1 MRCFRRKT
9 GEAMPKQ
16 VDHQQR
22 RAQIADA
29 VCSLVSAR
37 GLEAVSLRDVA
48 AEAGISMGRVQHYC
62 RTKDEMLL
70 FALEHVAKRE
80 VAKTLE
86 RLEQA
91 PEPSSPRAIVHTVL
105 GGLLEEGP
113 RPVEAQRVNV
123 AFTAR
128 AVVEPSLAAFLL
140 RGYTDLQELLE
151 QAVSQGIDEGTV
163 AEGTDPR
170 WAATEVFA
178 LTDGLRV
185 QALLGHMTRDRA
197 LAVLDA
203 HLERLFNG

>member
-1 MRCFRRKT
+1 
-9 GEAMPKQ
+9 MPKQ

-22 RAQIADA
+22 RVQIADA

-37 GLEAVSLRDVA
+37 GLDAVSLRDVA
-48 AEAGISMGRVQHYC
+48 AEAGISMGRVQHYF

-70 FALEHVAKRE
+70 FALEYVGYRE
-80 VAKTLE
+80 VARTLE
-86 RLEQA
+86 LLEQA
-91 PEPSSPRAIVHTVL
+91 PEPPSPRVVVRTVL
-105 GGLLEEGP
+105 GGLIEDGP
-113 RPVEAQRVNV
+113 RSEEAQRVNV

-140 RGYTDLQELLE
+140 QGYADIQALLE
-151 QAVSQGIDEGTV
+151 RMVGLGINEGTV
-163 AEGTDPR
+163 SAGTDPE

-197 LAVLDA
+197 MTVLDA
-203 HLERLFNG
+203 RLNRLFSG

>member
-1 MRCFRRKT
+1 
-9 GEAMPKQ
+9 MPKQ

-29 VCSLVSAR
+29 VCSLVSTR

-48 AEAGISMGRVQHYC
+48 AEAGISMGRVQHYF

-80 VAKTLE
+80 VARTLE

-91 PEPSSPRAIVHTVL
+91 PEPHSPRAVVRTVL
-105 GGLLEEGP
+105 GGLLEDGP
-113 RPVEAQRVNV
+113 RSEEAQRVNV

-140 RGYTDLQELLE
+140 QGYADIQVLLE
-151 QAVSQGIDEGTV
+151 QAVDQGVNEGTV
-163 AEGTDPR
+163 AAGADPER
-170 WAATEVFA
+170 AASEVFA
-178 LTDGLRV
+178 LADGLRV
-185 QALLGHMTRDRA
+185 QTLLGHMTRDRA
-197 LAVLDA
+197 QAILEARLD
-203 HLERLFNG
+203 RLFGG